1 MEEFELQEIQPKIV
15 LFKLPFANKKCP
27 LILSEQ
33 GNATAL
39 YRYSNSGPFVELLD
53 PLSINLLPALKF
65 SIIQGD
71 FCIFNFGIIEN
82 LDLIPPMLEQLKER
96 CSQIHED
103 LYKHIIDNT
112 LMKQSFDS
120 LLNIIPFDPHT
131 ELVSEIY
138 EKSKTTFRIVFFA
151 QTNDLP
157 TIKNRSNDPILS
169 LFHCIC
175 IKS

>member
-1 MEEFELQEIQPKIV
+1 MEDFELQEIQPEIILSKH
-15 LFKLPFANKKCP
+15 PFANKKCP

-33 GNATAL
+33 
-39 YRYSNSGPFVELLD
+39 
-53 PLSINLLPALKF
+53 ALKF